1 MTDRAFDILVIGAGP
16 AGLAAACRAAES
28 GAKTAMMDENPRPG
42 GQIWRASA
50 GRLPV
55 AAQPWVVT
63 VGKHG
68 VEWIPAARVFAAPEP
83 GRLAIENAEGEFSLT
98 YRSLILATGARERF
112 LPFPGWTLPNVMGAG
127 GLQALVKSG
136 LPIGGKKIIVA
147 GTGPLLLAVA
157 QYLRSR
163 RADVRL
169 IAEQASRR
177 ALARFAAGLPR
188 HPEKLMQTAQF
199 AWSLFGVKFLA
210 GCWPVAAAGE
220 GKLESV
226 TLRCGGRTWTESCD
240 YLACGFGLIP
250 TTELAALLGCR
261 IASAGVEVDEFQRS
275 SVEDVYAAGEVTG
288 IGGVDLAVAEGE
300 IAGFAAAG
308 QPDRARRLF
317 HARAVHR
324 KFAAAMDGAF
334 GLREELKTLA
344 QPETL
349 ICRCEDVPLGR
360 IHACSGWRDAKL
372 HTRCGMGPCQGR
384 VCGGALEFLLGWKAE
399 SVRPPLLPVR
409 VASLIGSEPGDV

>member
-1 MTDRAFDILVIGAGP
+1 M
-16 AGLAAACRAAES
+16 
-28 GAKTAMMDENPRPG
+28 
-42 GQIWRASA
+42 
-50 GRLPV
+50 
-55 AAQPWVVT
+55 
-63 VGKHG
+63 
-68 VEWIPAARVFAAPEP
+68 
-83 GRLAIENAEGEFSLT
+83 
-98 YRSLILATGARERF
+98 
-112 LPFPGWTLPNVMGAG
+112 
-127 GLQALVKSG
+127 
-136 LPIGGKKIIVA
+136 
-147 GTGPLLLAVA
+147 
-157 QYLRSR
+157 
-163 RADVRL
+163 
-169 IAEQASRR
+169 
-177 ALARFAAGLPR
+177 
-188 HPEKLMQTAQF
+188 
-199 AWSLFGVKFLA
+199 
-210 GCWPVAAAGE
+210 
-220 GKLESV
+220 
-226 TLRCGGRTWTESCD
+226 
-240 YLACGFGLIP
+240 
-250 TTELAALLGCR
+250 
-261 IASAGVEVDEFQRS
+261 
-275 SVEDVYAAGEVTG
+275 
-288 IGGVDLAVAEGE
+288 DLAVAEGE

>member
-1 MTDRAFDILVIGAGP
+1 
-16 AGLAAACRAAES
+16 
-28 GAKTAMMDENPRPG
+28 
-42 GQIWRASA
+42 
-50 GRLPV
+50 
-55 AAQPWVVT
+55 VVT
-63 VGKHG
+63 VGKQG
-68 VEWIPAARVFAAPEP
+68 VEWIPAARVFAAPAP

-169 IAEQASRR
+169 IAEQAPRR

-199 AWSLFGVKFLA
+199 AWSLFGVKFLT

-226 TLRCGGRTWTESCD
+226 TLRRGGRTWTESCD

-261 IASAGVEVDEFQRS
+261 IGTAGVEVDELQRS
-275 SVEDVYAAGEVTG
+275 SVEDVYAAGEITG

-317 HARAVHR
+317 HARAAHR
-324 KFAAAMDGAF
+324 RFAAAMTRAF
-334 GLREELKTLA
+334 ALREELKTLA
-344 QPETL
+344 HPETL

-399 SVRPPLLPVR
+399 SVRPPLLPVK
-409 VASLIGSEPGDV
+409 VASLIGTEPGEEAS